1 MIQIYIFLH
10 LSPHFS
16 VRNPLDILR
25 CVFQTLIKFACYF
38 TYNITAHHYNCVY
51 NIKVVFMIVIII
63 VTKQQKFTL
72 VVILFMIQAIYKQDF
87 NINVN
92 LTRDYNNYLY
102 EEQKKNIQH
111 YLK

>member
-1 MIQIYIFLH
+1 
-10 LSPHFS
+10 
-16 VRNPLDILR
+16 
-25 CVFQTLIKFACYF
+25 
-38 TYNITAHHYNCVY
+38 
-51 NIKVVFMIVIII
+51 MIVIII

-87 NINVN
+87 NINMN

-102 EEQKKNIQH
+102 EEQKKNVQH